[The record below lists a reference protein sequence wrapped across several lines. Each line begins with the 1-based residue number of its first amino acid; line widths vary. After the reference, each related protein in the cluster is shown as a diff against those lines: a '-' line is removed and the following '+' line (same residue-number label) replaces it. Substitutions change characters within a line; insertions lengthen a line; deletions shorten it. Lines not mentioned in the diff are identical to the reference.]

1 MQLQNVLRFLE
12 ELKEN
17 NNREWFNEN
26 KNRYLATKDDFDE
39 IVAFL
44 IKEIAKFDSGV
55 ANLHPRECVFRI
67 YRDVRF
73 SKDKSP
79 YKINFGAAFN
89 KGGKKNPVGTYY
101 IHIEPENSFIGGGMW
116 MPSGDVLKKVR
127 SEIYYNVEE
136 FKKILN
142 NSKFKSTFGELMDE
156 KLKRPPK
163 GFPADFPDVE
173 LLKYKS
179 YVVGKRFGDAEIIQ
193 EGFIHEVPSVFKV
206 LHPLN
211 QFLDR
216 ALD

>member
-1 MQLQNVLRFLE
+1 MEFQNVLHFLE
-12 ELKEN
+12 ELKKN

-26 KNRYLATKDDFDE
+26 KNSYLAAKEEFDE
-39 IVAFL
+39 IVGFL

-55 ANLHPRECVFRI
+55 ASLQAKNCVFRI

-101 IHIEPENSFIGGGMW
+101 IHIEPGNSFVGGGMW
-116 MPSGDVLKKVR
+116 MPPGDILKKVR
-127 SEIYYNVEE
+127 SEIYYNAEE
-136 FKKILN
+136 FKKILSN
-142 NSKFKSTFGELMDE
+142 NKFKSTYGELMEE
-156 KLKRPPK
+156 KLKRPPQ

-179 YVVGKRFGDAEIIQ
+179 FVVGKNFGSDDVLQ
-193 EGFIHEVPSVFKV
+193 DGFIESVPALFKV
-206 LHPLN
+206 LQPLN
-211 QFLDR
+211 MFLDR